1 MAAIAIAATTNTTL
15 LALTAA
21 SRNLYGMS
29 RSGSLPAPLA
39 TLHRRT
45 RAPWLAA
52 LLGLAV
58 AAAFGLTAD
67 VGLAAAVTD
76 FAVYAIFIV
85 VNVSVIVLRRTKP
98 DARRT
103 VTVPGSVR
111 GVPIVP
117 ILAIGTVLVMLTR
130 LEPDAWLLGGIALAS
145 GAAAWALLG
154 LTRALPTAAG

>member
-1 MAAIAIAATTNTTL
+1 
-15 LALTAA
+15 
-21 SRNLYGMS
+21 
-29 RSGSLPAPLA
+29 
-39 TLHRRT
+39 
-45 RAPWLAA
+45 
-52 LLGLAV
+52 
-58 AAAFGLTAD
+58 
-67 VGLAAAVTD
+67 
-76 FAVYAIFIV
+76 